1 MKSPARLDVSEYTN
15 LNNITRWFIVLRWIA
30 AAGVFV
36 VLSVAWITYPSVLPL
51 GVLFSLN
58 GALALLNLLFH
69 VYFAG
74 IKRGSLSKSELAVF
88 FNVQICCD
96 YLLLLLLV
104 YFTGFLENT
113 FAYFFV
119 FHILLTAYI
128 FSADLVFVYVGVLVA
143 VFAGTAAAQY
153 LRLIPHFPLFPRPP
167 EAYLSEL
174 LPRGIGVCATL
185 AISGY
190 LGTSIRK
197 RLEEK
202 VQRVEV
208 ELDRYKSLD
217 RIKSN
222 FLLQVTHELRGPL
235 AAVNGYHEMITRGI
249 TGAVSQKTLETVG
262 RATRRTDNLLT
273 MIDEM
278 IDYAYM
284 QTDKVH
290 FEPARMILRDLI
302 EANVEAL
309 SPQAEAKRI
318 RVEVK
323 CVADLCIRASR
334 DLGNIVLSNLL
345 SNAFKYSPDGS
356 TVTVTAVQEHAEVC
370 LEVRDQGIGIAPE
383 EMHHI
388 FEEFYRTRR
397 AREIERD
404 GTGLGLSIIKKAVET
419 IGGRITVASQVDT
432 GTTFQIYF
440 PEGRRDG
447 RQDTDH

>member
-1 MKSPARLDVSEYTN
+1 MRSLARLDVSEYTN
-15 LNNITRWFIVLRWIA
+15 LNNVTRWFIILRWIA
-30 AAGVFV
+30 AAGVLI
-36 VLSVAWITYPSVLPL
+36 VLSIAAMTYPSVLPL

-58 GALALLNLLFH
+58 GILIVLNLLFH
-69 VYFAG
+69 VYFAAV
-74 IKRGSLSKSELAVF
+74 KHANLSKSDLAVF
-88 FNVQICCD
+88 FNVQISCD
-96 YLLLLLLV
+96 YLLLFFLV
-104 YFTGFLENT
+104 YFTGFLENP
-113 FAYFFV
+113 FVYFFV

-128 FSADLVFVYVGVLVA
+128 FSADLVLVYVGVLVA
-143 VFAGTAAAQY
+143 IFAGTAAAQY
-153 LRLIPHFPLFPRPP
+153 LRLIPHFALFPRPQA
-167 EAYLSEL
+167 EYFGEL

-185 AISGY
+185 AICGY

-249 TGAVSQKTLETVG
+249 TGSVGQKTLETVG

-284 QTDKVH
+284 QTDKVR
-290 FEPARMILRDLI
+290 FDPARMNLRDLI
-302 EANVEAL
+302 EANIEAL
-309 SPQAEAKRI
+309 APQATAKGI

-323 CVADLCIRASR
+323 CAADLCVRASR
-334 DLGNIVLSNLL
+334 DLGNIILSNLL
-345 SNAFKYSPDGS
+345 SNAIKYSPDGS
-356 TVTVTAVQEHAEVC
+356 TVMVAAVQEPAAVC
-370 LEVRDQGIGIAPE
+370 LEVRDQGIGIGPE

-419 IGGRITVASQVDT
+419 IGGRITVASQVNT

-440 PEGRRDG
+440 PEGKRDG
-447 RQDTDH
+447 RQDSDH

>member
-1 MKSPARLDVSEYTN
+1 MKRLARLDVSEYTN
-15 LNNITRWFIVLRWIA
+15 LNNITRWFIILRWIA
-30 AAGVFV
+30 AAGVLL
-36 VLSVAWITYPSVLPL
+36 VLCVAGIAYPSVLPL
-51 GVLFSLN
+51 PVLFSLN
-58 GALALLNLLFH
+58 GLLVVLNLLFH
-69 VYFAG
+69 IYFSA
-74 IKRGSLSKSELAVF
+74 IKRGNLSKSELSVF

-96 YLLLLLLV
+96 YLLLFLLV
-104 YFTGFLENT
+104 YFTGFLENP

-128 FSADLVFVYVGVLVA
+128 FSADLVFLYVGVLVV
-143 VFAGTAAAQY
+143 VFAGTATAQY
-153 LRLIPHFPLFPRPP
+153 LHLIPHFPLFLRPQS
-167 EAYLSEL
+167 AYLGEL

-208 ELDRYKSLD
+208 ELDKYKSLE

-235 AAVNGYHEMITRGI
+235 AAVNGYHEMIVRGI
-249 TGAVSQKTLETVG
+249 TGPVGQKTLDTVG

-284 QTDKVH
+284 QTDKVR
-290 FEPARMILRDLI
+290 FEPTRMNLRDLI
-302 EANVEAL
+302 ETNLELLA
-309 SPQAEAKRI
+309 PQAEAKRI
-318 RVEVK
+318 RVDVK
-323 CVADLCIRASR
+323 CVPDLCVRVSR

-345 SNAFKYSPDGS
+345 TNAFKYSPDGS
-356 TVTVTAVQEHAEVC
+356 TVTVTAVQEPAEVC
-370 LEVRDQGIGIAPE
+370 LEVKDQGIGMTPE
-383 EMHHI
+383 EMQHI

-419 IGGRITVASQVDT
+419 IGGRITVASQVDN
-432 GTTFQIYF
+432 GTTFHIYF
-440 PEGRRDG
+440 PEGKRDG
-447 RQDTDH
+447 R